1 LLEKKNSKEM
11 KRKIWKKIHLICIR
25 VQEKRKKQVRKCVAE
40 GFPPFIVED
49 FYTGKFGWEV
59 ERCLQNINRSA
70 QKNRTRNYLKWKI
83 DLENQKNKKENI
95 AAGKESQENGHNAPF
110 SLGGCRKN
118 ILHPKTHDKGG
129 KHEKCAR

>member
-11 KRKIWKKIHLICIR
+11 KRKIWKKINLICIR

-59 ERCLQNINRSA
+59 ERCLHVDKLNIITLCDNGVRE
-70 QKNRTRNYLKWKI
+70 TRY
-83 DLENQKNKKENI
+83 
-95 AAGKESQENGHNAPF
+95 
-110 SLGGCRKN
+110 C
-118 ILHPKTHDKGG
+118 
-129 KHEKCAR
+129 